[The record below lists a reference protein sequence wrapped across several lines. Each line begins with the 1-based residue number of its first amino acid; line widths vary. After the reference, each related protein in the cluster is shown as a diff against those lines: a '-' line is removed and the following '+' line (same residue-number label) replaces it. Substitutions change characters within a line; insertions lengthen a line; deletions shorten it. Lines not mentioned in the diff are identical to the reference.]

1 MATLL
6 AVKAHPMTD
15 EASKSMKVFYT
26 FLDSYKKSHPEDEI
40 ITLDLYHE
48 DFPEIDYDIM
58 SGWNDL
64 REGKDFSTLTAEQ
77 QRKIARFNES
87 TDQFLAADKVVI
99 ANGLWN
105 LNIPTRLKAWFDTI
119 NVAGKTF
126 RYTEA
131 GPQPLTE
138 GKKALHIQA
147 SGGAYEGQDFASQ
160 YVKGILYF
168 IGVTDFNQIFVE
180 CADHFPEK
188 TESIINE
195 AIEKA
200 EKISL
205 NF

>member
-6 AVKAHPMTD
+6 AVKAHPLTN
-15 EASKSMKVFYT
+15 EASKSMKVLYA

-40 ITLDLYHE
+40 ITLDLYKE

-58 SGWNDL
+58 TGWNEL
-64 REGKDFSTLTAEQ
+64 KAGKDFSELSADQ

-87 TDQFLAADKVVI
+87 TEQFLAADKIVI

-126 RYTEA
+126 MYTET
-131 GPQPLTE
+131 GPVPLTE
-138 GKKALHIQA
+138 GKKALHIQS
-147 SGGAYEGQDFASQ
+147 SGGVYAGQDFASQ
-160 YVKGILYF
+160 YVKSLLNF
-168 IGVTDFNQIFVE
+168 VGVNDVQQVAIE
-180 CADHFPEK
+180 GADHHPEK
-188 TESIINE
+188 TDEII
-195 AIEKA
+195 AAGVKQA
-200 EKISL
+200 EELSL